1 MCSLTIRQV
10 MLSAKLG
17 NNYTVL
23 LSVEVF
29 EAGTG
34 TLIINERAFVTLEI
48 KESKPVLRLVF
59 GGQPYIVRGY
69 DRQTRFAGLEPEPSS
84 MDASFRYVCLRPVP
98 KPYVQTL
105 CPNPKKGSNFP
116 GNPGPQSLSGPEM
129 ISNTFG
135 HSAP

>member
-59 GGQPYIVRGY
+59 GGQHYIVRGY

-98 KPYVQTL
+98 KPYAL
-105 CPNPKKGSNFP
+105 CPNPMFKPYVQTLKKAQIFRETP
-116 GNPGPQSLSGPEM
+116 DPRVYQVQR
-129 ISNTFG
+129 
-135 HSAP
+135 